1 MEETAAGIISLVME
15 EAIIKGQIPAGE
27 RNYNLKI
34 EINVKVMK
42 KEKLE
47 RRRKEKYGTMV
58 GKCI

>member
-47 RRRKEKYGTMV
+47 RRREEKYGTMV